1 MNDKSIIVVD
11 QSMNILPDG
20 REIPHVSPETE
31 IREQEGE
38 LWVYYYDEPHC
49 SVGSKKALENY
60 WVHKEPGYQVGRCK
74 MVLRGGERCR
84 NGCRPGWKV
93 CHKHGAGGPSR
104 PGGMSD
110 YHMKQLGRH
119 MAALP
124 TGLAEKYSEFLNDP
138 DTVSMASEMALLDT
152 RIDQCIER
160 LETADTEVAWA
171 KVKQARRRVEKDE
184 VTDKDLDFIFEMLD
198 EAVDA
203 KQNDMKLWG
212 EITKLIEQRRKLS
225 ETEQRRIV
233 AAKQMMTVEEANRL
247 LAFLMN
253 SINKHVD
260 DPLIKRRIADDLR
273 EIM

>member
-1 MNDKSIIVVD
+1 MTNSIIVVD
-11 QSMNILPDG
+11 QFMIRLPDG
-20 REIPHVSPETE
+20 REIPIVSPETE

-49 SVGSKKALENY
+49 PLGGKKALENH
-60 WVHKEPGYQVGRCK
+60 WCHEEPGYQVGRCK

-104 PGGMSD
+104 PGGISD
-110 YHMKQLGRH
+110 WHLNQSGRH

-152 RIDQCIER
+152 RISQCIER

-171 KVKQARRRVEKDE
+171 KVKQARRRVEKAE
-184 VTDKDLDFIFEMLD
+184 VDDADLDFIFAMLD
-198 EAVDA
+198 EAIEA
-203 KQNDMKLWG
+203 KQDDRKLWV

-233 AAKQMMTVEEANRL
+233 SAKQMMTVEEANRL

-260 DPLIKRRIADDLR
+260 DTLVKRRIADDLR
-273 EIM
+273 GIM